1 MMPRLT
7 RIQHEGV
14 PVKDLERSRT
24 FYEQVIG
31 LQAIPRP
38 PLGPGVWLADAS
50 GAPQVHLIVNP
61 GAVPGPDAQPDARG
75 RHTAFLVDDYE
86 ELKRRFQEHG
96 VTWRETPDSPVG
108 LPQLFCVDP
117 DGHTLEFQPAERYG
131 KDIFT
136 PGYAPTGA

>member
-1 MMPRLT
+1 MSRIT
-7 RIQHEGV
+7 RIQHEGI
-14 PVKDLERSRT
+14 PVRDLEKSQR

-31 LQAIPRP
+31 LQSIPRP

-50 GAPQVHLIVNP
+50 GAPQMHLIVNP
-61 GAVPGPDAQPDARG
+61 DWPVPGPDAKPDARG
-75 RHTAFLVDDYE
+75 RHTAFLVENYD

-96 VTWRETPDSPVG
+96 VTWSELPNSPVG

-131 KDIFT
+131 SEIFT
-136 PGYAPTGA
+136 PGYKPNGA